1 MVGIYKIINQIN
13 NKIYVGQSQNIEKRW
28 NRHHNGPFNPNDEQY
43 NCPLYRA
50 IRKYGLDNFSFEI
63 IEECSV
69 EQLNEKEKYW
79 IAYYKSFDPDKGYN
93 LTRGGR
99 DGVTYSKLTKEKV
112 MQIIEL
118 LQSSSLSQEQI
129 GRQFNISQREV
140 SGINKGENWTQTD
153 INYPIRNRRNE
164 RGTCPLCGQS
174 MAYGAKKCKNC
185 FLKEKRNNRPSREE
199 LKQLIRKLPFVIIG
213 KIFNVTDNAIRKWC
227 KAYNLPYRKKDI
239 NQYSDED
246 WAAL

>member
-1 MVGIYKIINQIN
+1 MVGIYKVINQIN
-13 NKIYVGQSQNIEKRW
+13 NKIYVGQSQHIEKRW
-28 NRHHNGPFNPNDEQY
+28 NRHRNGPFNPNDEQY

-63 IEECSV
+63 IEECLV

-79 IAYYKSFDPDKGYN
+79 IAYYKSFDSDRGYN
-93 LTRGGR
+93 LTSGGR

-129 GRQFNISQREV
+129 GKQFNISQREV

-153 INYPIRNRRNE
+153 INYPIRNRRSD
-164 RGTCPLCGQS
+164 RSTCPLCGQP
-174 MAYGAKKCKNC
+174 MTYGAKKCKNC
-185 FLKEKRNNRPSREE
+185 FLKEKRSNRLGREE
-199 LKQLIRKLPFVIIG
+199 LKQLIRQKPFVTIG
-213 KIFNVTDNAIRKWC
+213 KQFNVSDRAVAKWC

-246 WAAL
+246 WADL